1 MKQLPPLA
9 WIWPRTFFKFTAPTP
24 GRADLQ
30 SEIASS
36 RGAALFREASA
47 VSGRIGGV
55 RRFALLGTRDRGAGH
70 DVRLIPPVYVK
81 PFVKRG
87 KTDAADAEAIS
98 EAVTRKTMRFVP
110 IKSADQQAAVM
121 VLKTRALLVRQQTQ
135 AINALRGHLSEL
147 GVIAGVGVTKVKA
160 LIEIVR
166 DEADDCLPKAAR
178 LALAEIADQI
188 EALTRQID
196 KLERGIV
203 AEAKRDEDM
212 RRLTTIPGVGAIT
225 AASVKALVP
234 DPDGFK
240 SGRHFAAWLGLTP
253 KSHSSGGKERLG
265 GISKMGNPTLRSL
278 LVCGATSVLRQAKGN
293 DEAPRWLIAL
303 LARRP
308 FKVVAVA
315 LANKMA
321 RIIWALLT
329 KGGTYRKR
337 YAAAQQRVSLR
348 RDQNGLTAQKPPEA
362 RCTTR
367 R

>member
-1 MKQLPPLA
+1 VKQVSTIGLDLAKNVFQIHGADAEGAPIFNRKLRRAEVLRFFEKLPPCLVGLEA
-9 WIWPRTFFKFTAPTP
+9 CGGSHYWAR
-24 GRADLQ
+24 
-30 SEIASS
+30 EIA
-36 RGAALFREASA
+36 AL
-47 VSGRIGGV
+47 
-55 RRFALLGTRDRGAGH
+55 GH
-70 DVRLIPPVYVK
+70 DVRLIPPAYVK
-81 PFVKRG
+81 PYVKRG

-166 DEADDCLPKAAR
+166 DGADDCLSKAAR

-225 AASVKALVP
+225 AATVKALVP

-278 LVCGATSVLRQAKGN
+278 LVCGATSVLRRVKGN
-293 DEAPRWLIAL
+293 DKAPQWLIGL

-321 RIIWALLT
+321 RIIWVLLT
-329 KGGTYRKR
+329 KGGAYRNTDGASS
-337 YAAAQQRVSLR
+337 AANA
-348 RDQNGLTAQKPPEA
+348 
-362 RCTTR
+362 
-367 R
+367 